1 MTIETSM
8 IVRTVHTEKV
18 TALFAS
24 TDIEILNQ
32 VSDDSE
38 GITKLQIGGINCRGD
53 LRLEVILDHLRQQGI
68 SYSYYWQEHNCNQ
81 GGESHYRSNGKEDQ
95 HLSWMDYEKDVVN
108 IEDVRQAVAQGE
120 TAVLELLEASE
131 TRFTPWD
138 WKEVAA

>member
-108 IEDVRQAVAQGE
+108 IEDIIQCIG
-120 TAVLELLEASE
+120 LEALE
-131 TRFTPWD
+131 KTRTM
-138 WKEVAA
+138 KASSTSTCKSSGT